1 MEVQSGRS
9 PPASAQPALQAW
21 NMMRGLE
28 WDAIPIVC
36 DLLGVSDPESLV
48 YQLIMIRDHGRSEME
63 SV

>member
-1 MEVQSGRS
+1 
-9 PPASAQPALQAW
+9 
-21 NMMRGLE
+21 MRGLE